1 MKKITLIIAVLC
13 MIVQFGFAQSLT
25 VTGVVTSKDDGQ
37 PVIGASI
44 VVKGTSNG
52 TITDFDGNYTI
63 TADKGQTLVVSYV
76 GMKTQEVVIKSAMQN
91 IILVTD
97 AEVLEEV
104 VVTAMGC
111 DSIVN
116 LTLEIGTGIGNI
128 YSLPLT
134 IAPNPIGG
142 GQTTFVNREFTAEEQ
157 YGLRVEVVNSVG
169 QIISMQYP
177 SHYPIAISGI
187 DVSGLYYIRIV
198 TGTGDLYVGKLIV
211 K

>member
-44 VVKGTSNG
+44 LVKGTTNG

-97 AEVLEEV
+97 RKSV
-104 VVTAMGC
+104 V
-111 DSIVN
+111 
-116 LTLEIGTGIGNI
+116 
-128 YSLPLT
+128 
-134 IAPNPIGG
+134 
-142 GQTTFVNREFTAEEQ
+142 
-157 YGLRVEVVNSVG
+157 
-169 QIISMQYP
+169 
-177 SHYPIAISGI
+177 
-187 DVSGLYYIRIV
+187 
-198 TGTGDLYVGKLIV
+198 
-211 K
+211 